1 MAVVGFQAKI
11 KKSGTST
18 SFTGES
24 MTVTTGNTYQI
35 DDSAKQVFNFNSTFT
50 FYEDAVAISDSD
62 IDSIDYMYGKVTFS
76 TSKTG
81 SITVDGAYYPMGNI
95 AGAYQATQNST
106 NQVLNTTSFE
116 NQGYVEK
123 LPNQKD
129 IIVTCTRFDDLSKDF
144 QDILEGGNSIVIEFL
159 PSTGNGNRGWYV
171 LDSASQNLDMSNV
184 IEESL
189 SFQLTDNKNILNTF
203 SRE

>member
-1 MAVVGFQAKI
+1 MAVVGYQANI

-18 SFTGES
+18 SFSGEA
-24 MTVTTGNTYQI
+24 MTVTTGNTFQI

-81 SITVDGAYYPMGNI
+81 SITVDGAYYPMANI
-95 AGAYQATQNST
+95 AGAYQATQNTT
-106 NQVLNTTSFE
+106 NQIINVTSFE
-116 NQGYVEK
+116 NQGFVEK

-129 IIVTCTRFDDLSKDF
+129 ITVTCTRFDDLSKDF
-144 QDILEGGNSIVIEFL
+144 QDILENGSSIVIEFI

-171 LDSASQNLDMSNV
+171 LDSANQNLDMSNV
-184 IEESL
+184 VEESL
-189 SFQLTDNKNILNTF
+189 SFQLTDNKNILKTF
-203 SRE
+203 SRQ